1 MTIKKRQFATLEM
14 HRKKAFLAYVVLF
27 KLGSP
32 KATQLSSFLKWKI
45 TSFVLP
51 RGTCLGK
58 LYGEI
63 GTEEKKFDT
72 WRDSNP

>member
-14 HRKKAFLAYVVLF
+14 HRKNAFLAYVVIF

-32 KATQLSSFLKWKI
+32 
-45 TSFVLP
+45 
-51 RGTCLGK
+51 CLGK
-58 LYGEI
+58 LNGEI
-63 GTEEKKFDT
+63 GTEEMFDT